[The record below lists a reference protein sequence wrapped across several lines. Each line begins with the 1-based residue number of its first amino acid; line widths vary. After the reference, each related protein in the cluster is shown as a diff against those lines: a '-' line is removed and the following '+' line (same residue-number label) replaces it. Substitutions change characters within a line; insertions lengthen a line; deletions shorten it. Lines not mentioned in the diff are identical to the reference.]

1 MDGGDWQATA
11 HGIAESDTTERPTLY
26 LWQKHPAYNKAIGI
40 ASKLHFIFDLHST
53 CPLFWSLIKEHI
65 VCSISIS
72 WC

>member
-53 CPLFWSLIKEHI
+53 CPLF
-65 VCSISIS
+65 
-72 WC
+72 

>member
-40 ASKLHFIFDLHST
+40 ASKLHFIYF
-53 CPLFWSLIKEHI
+53 LFFNFILFLNFT
-65 VCSISIS
+65 
-72 WC
+72 

>member
-40 ASKLHFIFDLHST
+40 ASKLHFIYF
-53 CPLFWSLIKEHI
+53 LFLILFYF
-65 VCSISIS
+65 
-72 WC
+72 